1 MSGNSVAHHAT
12 ASYMVRVTCDRAGEC
27 LDGGGLA
34 DDVTQVISR
43 SGTTKVVSVGGKSS
57 GVESMGRS
65 GS

>member
-1 MSGNSVAHHAT
+1 MAHHAT
-12 ASYMVRVTCDRAGEC
+12 ASYMVRVTCYRADEC

-43 SGTTKVVSVGGKSS
+43 SGTTKVVSVGWKSS
-57 GVESMGRS
+57 GVGSMGRS